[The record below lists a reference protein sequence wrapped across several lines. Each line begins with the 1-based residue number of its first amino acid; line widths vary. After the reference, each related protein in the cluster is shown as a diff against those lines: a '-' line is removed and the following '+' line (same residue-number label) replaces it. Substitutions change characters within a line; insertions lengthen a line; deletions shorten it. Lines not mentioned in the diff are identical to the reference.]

1 MTETMKNELPSAI
14 GVAFDG
20 WTESSVHY
28 LAVFAV
34 GPGVKGGKV
43 LLGFSPFDQED
54 KLDADE
60 HIDYITSVLHV
71 FDKDIATDVAYSA
84 ADNCST
90 NRSVATKTNIPL
102 IGCNSHKLNL
112 AVSSFFGLRHEPGR
126 VDTRSVLQKA
136 RAQRLESVSSVMIK
150 FRTIKG
156 RATLKKYSTKGA
168 ILANKTRWNGNYR
181 MVKRYLE
188 LKPKIQMF
196 LDDVTEASLPLRTT
210 VHRLMPS
217 PEEHD
222 SIVAMDKDLT
232 AFDSVSQMLQKRD
245 GEVSLAGVRA
255 MFTKLA
261 ETYFDA
267 FEVYLQDDSAIVHNK
282 DFERAIVKHL
292 LGEDLTVA
300 DEALLRKLEL
310 PAVDVVNPLANG
322 GEESN
327 GSNGGANFAA
337 SILRAQAREQQEM
350 VVRKYVD
357 FSKIPISSNVVE
369 RFFSQVKLTLTHLR
383 NSLKPRT
390 LETIMF
396 LKMNATYMTKV
407 EVHKALRSVPDAAY
421 QEEEDDGEH
430 GM

>member
-1 MTETMKNELPSAI
+1 MADDADDVDNADDSPRRSSNKEKMERYFLSKVVGGNIYVCLLCNPGWTRETTGHVNTHKAISINALKMRMFKIRTSMTETMKNELSSAI

-34 GPGVKGGKV
+34 GPSVKGGKV

-71 FDKDIATDVAYSA
+71 FDKDIATDVAYFA

-181 MVKRYLE
+181 ML
-188 LKPKIQMF
+188 I
-196 LDDVTEASLPLRTT
+196 
-210 VHRLMPS
+210 
-217 PEEHD
+217 
-222 SIVAMDKDLT
+222 
-232 AFDSVSQMLQKRD
+232 
-245 GEVSLAGVRA
+245 
-255 MFTKLA
+255 
-261 ETYFDA
+261 
-267 FEVYLQDDSAIVHNK
+267 
-282 DFERAIVKHL
+282 
-292 LGEDLTVA
+292 
-300 DEALLRKLEL
+300 
-310 PAVDVVNPLANG
+310 
-322 GEESN
+322 
-327 GSNGGANFAA
+327 
-337 SILRAQAREQQEM
+337 
-350 VVRKYVD
+350 
-357 FSKIPISSNVVE
+357 
-369 RFFSQVKLTLTHLR
+369 
-383 NSLKPRT
+383 
-390 LETIMF
+390 
-396 LKMNATYMTKV
+396 
-407 EVHKALRSVPDAAY
+407 AY
-421 QEEEDDGEH
+421 G
-430 GM
+430 